1 MKWIESNWSKRLK
14 SKLKWIEIEIKI
26 DPNDRIENW
35 IKSKFIFESKLSKSL
50 MSKSK
55 FLKILIK
62 FYPMINISKLKLME
76 IIRTIEIKIEIYQLK
91 FIPPYQKKTKF
102 KFSPTVAQWNPVY
115 LIRVY
120 SLKLKHLIRGGY
132 DSDKLWLNRQPTSTY
147 SKQETNPSNISKDL
161 SVFII
166 FEPFSKLNN
175 SIALQLLKFI
185 GGLMNSR

>member
-120 SLKLKHLIRGGY
+120 SLKLKHLIRGLDFSGLSKSKIEFACAPWKLKKKY
-132 DSDKLWLNRQPTSTY
+132 TLLNIMSIEIEIKTDPFLKIELPYWKDS
-147 SKQETNPSNISKDL
+147 
-161 SVFII
+161 
-166 FEPFSKLNN
+166 
-175 SIALQLLKFI
+175 QLKK
-185 GGLMNSR
+185 